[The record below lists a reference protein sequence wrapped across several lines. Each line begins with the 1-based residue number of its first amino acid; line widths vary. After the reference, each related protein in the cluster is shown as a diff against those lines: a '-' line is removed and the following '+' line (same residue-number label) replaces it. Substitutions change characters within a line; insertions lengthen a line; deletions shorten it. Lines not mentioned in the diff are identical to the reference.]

1 MRLLWINTRPQ
12 KACSVG
18 QVAAVRVQE
27 KEEESA
33 VGVMKELAAGIKKML
48 AEKSPKKEK
57 P

>member
-1 MRLLWINTRPQ
+1 MRLLWIKTPNSI
-12 KACSVG
+12 CSVG